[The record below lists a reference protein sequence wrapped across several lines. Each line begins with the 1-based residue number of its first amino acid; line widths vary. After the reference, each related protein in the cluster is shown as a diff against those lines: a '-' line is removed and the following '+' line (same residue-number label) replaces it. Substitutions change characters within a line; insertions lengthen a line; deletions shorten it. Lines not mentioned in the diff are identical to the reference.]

1 MLKNPLRPLALATV
15 MALTPLN
22 IAVLN
27 TEVHASPL
35 PRSLTSSNPSK
46 RTGIPIAQRSAGS
59 LPNGTNLTSPQN
71 AQGRGTLKVI
81 NGTGYD
87 AIIKLVDQASGR
99 TQRFV
104 YIQANREVTLK
115 QIGSCRCT
123 LKFSIGTN
131 WNPNTQ
137 RFSQSR
143 LYSQFRESLNF
154 REIRTPSGIRWMN
167 YTATLHPVKGGTART
182 LPINERDF

>member
-87 AIIKLVDQASGR
+87 AIIKLV
-99 TQRFV
+99 
-104 YIQANREVTLK
+104 
-115 QIGSCRCT
+115 T

-137 RFSQSR
+137 RFSQSL

-154 REIRTPSGIRWMN
+154 REIRTPSGVRWMN

>member
-1 MLKNPLRPLALATV
+1 MLKNSFRQLALVTV
-15 MALTPLN
+15 MALTPIN
-22 IAVLN
+22 MAVLN
-27 TEVHASPL
+27 SEVHASSL
-35 PRSLTSSNPSK
+35 PRSLTSSNSSK
-46 RTGIPIAQRSAGS
+46 LTGIPIAQRYSGS
-59 LPNGTNLTSPQN
+59 LPNGTNIIPPQN
-71 AQGRGTLKVI
+71 FQGRGTLKVI

-87 AIIKLVDQASGR
+87 AIIKLIDKASGR
-99 TQRFV
+99 VQRFV
-104 YIQANREVTLK
+104 YVQANQEVTLK
-115 QIGSCRCT
+115 QIGFCDCT

-154 REIRTPSGIRWMN
+154 GEIRTPAGVRWMN

-182 LPINERDF
+182 VPISERDF